1 MNIEFLTQCGRVKK
15 TSVEMMRDRG
25 YNVKDE
31 LWILDPTSNLTDLAI
46 SLNYLKKSATNNVSL
61 CSSLGNV
68 YFAASISNTNVNDS
82 PSSIAVHFLDRNFDE
97 SRQRDKMVSTEQF
110 KAVLREYSKQ
120 KANKCLLIVPTKLS
134 PQARK
139 EASRSNLGIMH
150 HDELKFNVARHCMVP
165 KHIGISK
172 EDAAIFFESR
182 KIDSHQLPL
191 LRESDP
197 VAKYYG
203 YAKGTLVK
211 IERPGWTVYRVVG
224 SGGGENSPEEEE
236 GEGREEDDID

>member
-1 MNIEFLTQCGRVKK
+1 MNIDFLTQCGRVKK

-25 YNVKDE
+25 YDVKDE
-31 LWILDPTSNLTDLAI
+31 LWILDPTSKRSDLAI
-46 SLNYLKKSATNNVSL
+46 SLVYLKRSAKNNVSL

-68 YFAASISNTNVNDS
+68 YFALNTNTNDS

-97 SRQRDKMVSTEQF
+97 NRQRDKMVSTEQF

-172 EDAAIFFESR
+172 EDAEIFFESR

-236 GEGREEDDID
+236 EADGAGREEDEID

>member
-1 MNIEFLTQCGRVKK
+1 MNIDFLTQCGRVKK

-25 YNVKDE
+25 YDVKDE
-31 LWILDPTSNLTDLAI
+31 LWILDPTSKCSDLAI
-46 SLNYLKKSATNNVSL
+46 SLVYLKRSAKNNVSL

-68 YFAASISNTNVNDS
+68 YFALNTNTNDS

-97 SRQRDKMVSTEQF
+97 NRQRDKMVSTEQF

-236 GEGREEDDID
+236 EADGGGREEDEID